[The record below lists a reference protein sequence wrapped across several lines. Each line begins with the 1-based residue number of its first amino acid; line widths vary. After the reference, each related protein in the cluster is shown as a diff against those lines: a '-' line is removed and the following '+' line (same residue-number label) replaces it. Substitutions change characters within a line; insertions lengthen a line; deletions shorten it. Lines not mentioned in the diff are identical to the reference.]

1 VKVIAAYLARVAV
14 NELANSALPHAP
26 VVPDPPK
33 RRPFHRLAALFRSES
48 VIGRKLSDGR
58 AAELTKW

>member
-1 VKVIAAYLARVAV
+1 VKVIAAYLARIAV

-33 RRPFHRLAALFRSES
+33 RRPFHRFAALFRSES
-48 VIGRKLSDGR
+48 AIRR
-58 AAELTKW
+58 ELTKW